1 MTIKTHIFTTIKTAI
16 VMTIKTIVI
25 SDDHSL
31 NSRDYIVLIVMTIV
45 LIVMTI
51 VFIVFV
57 RYIFHISVIYNTKS
71 QLVFYFNTCII
82 LYCSVL
88 KYFSIDNTQL

>member
-25 SDDHSL
+25 SHDHSL
-31 NSRDYIVLIVMTIV
+31 NSRDYIILIVMTIV

-57 RYIFHISVIYNTKS
+57 RYHISVIYNTKS